1 MKSAERRKSIA
12 ALLMANEVAISG
24 SELSERFGVSRQI
37 IVQDISA
44 LRERGYEII
53 STHHGYIIKKSPLV
67 ERVFKLKHTTDETE
81 DELSTIVELGGIIAD
96 VFVWHKVYGRIS
108 APLGIA
114 TKPHVD
120 QFIEGVRTGKSSELM
135 NITGGY
141 HYHTVR
147 AERSDILDK
156 IEAALEKKG
165 YIAPEI

>member
-12 ALLMANEVAISG
+12 ALLMANEIAISG
-24 SELSERFGVSRQI
+24 GELSERFGVSRQI

-44 LRERGYEII
+44 LRESGYEII

-67 ERVFKLKHTTDETE
+67 ERVFKLKHTTDETQ
-81 DELSTIVELGGIIAD
+81 DELSTIVGLGGIVAD
-96 VFVWHKVYGRIS
+96 VFVWHKVYGKIS

-114 TKPHVD
+114 TKLHVE
-120 QFIEGVRTGKSSELM
+120 QFIEGVRTGKSTELM

-141 HYHTVR
+141 HYHTIR
-147 AERSDILDK
+147 AESSDVLDR
-156 IEAALEKKG
+156 IESVLSDKG